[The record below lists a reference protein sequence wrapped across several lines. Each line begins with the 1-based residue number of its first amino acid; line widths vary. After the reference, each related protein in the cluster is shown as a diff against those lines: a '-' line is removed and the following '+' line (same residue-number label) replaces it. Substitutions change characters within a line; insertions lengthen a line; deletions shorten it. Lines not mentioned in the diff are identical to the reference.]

1 MIASLVLNAL
11 ASEINNSRAVFTVQ
25 AILIIAGSLAMILS
39 VNLFCLSSM
48 SLFNN
53 SVSDFDHRLFIQIG

>member
-39 VNLFCLSSM
+39 VNLFCLLSM